1 MPKVPFNFRRV
12 AVFAGIFV
20 LILVVFEFNT
30 RLEELNRLS
39 DQRKVVQ
46 QHATQASQTQIA
58 LQTQVAFAGS
68 DEAVEEWARSEGHY
82 VQEGDQ
88 PVVPFGQPGSA
99 PVEVSTPMPTPTPVT
114 NWQTWWNLFFG
125 E

>member
-46 QHATQASQTQIA
+46 QHATQASQTQLA
-58 LQTQVAFAGS
+58 LETQVAFAGS
-68 DEAVEEWARSEGHY
+68 DEAVEGWARSEGHY

-88 PVVPFGQPGSA
+88 PVVPLGQPGST
-99 PVEVSTPMPTPTPVT
+99 PVEVSTPMPSPTPIT

>member
-1 MPKVPFNFRRV
+1 MSKLPFNFRRI
-12 AVFAGIFV
+12 AAFAGIFI
-20 LILVVFEFNT
+20 LILLVFEFNT

-46 QHATQASQTQIA
+46 QRATQSAQTQLA

-68 DEAVEEWARSEGHY
+68 DQAVEEWARSEGHY

-88 PVVPFGQPGSA
+88 PVVPLGQPGST
-99 PVEVSTPMPTPTPVT
+99 PVEAITPMPTPTPMS
-114 NWQTWWNLFFG
+114 NWQTWWNLFFN

>member
-1 MPKVPFNFRRV
+1 MPRLPFNLRRI

-39 DQRKVVQ
+39 EQRRTVQ
-46 QHATQASQTQIA
+46 QQATQAAQTQIA
-58 LQTQVAFAGS
+58 LETRVAYATS
-68 DEAVEEWARSEGHY
+68 DQAVEEWARSEGHY
-82 VQEGDQ
+82 IQEGDQ
-88 PVVPFGQPGSA
+88 PVVPVGQPGSTPA
-99 PVEVSTPMPTPTPVT
+99 EISTPIPAATPMT

>member
-1 MPKVPFNFRRV
+1 MPKLPFNFRRI
-12 AVFAGIFV
+12 AAFAGV
-20 LILVVFEFNT
+20 LILVLIVFEFNT

-46 QHATQASQTQIA
+46 QRATQSAQTQLA

-68 DEAVEEWARSEGHY
+68 DQAVEEWARSEGHY

-88 PVVPFGQPGSA
+88 PVVPLGQPGST
-99 PVEVSTPMPTPTPVT
+99 PVEVITPVPTPTPMS
-114 NWQTWWNLFFG
+114 NWQTWWNLFFS